1 LTVLKADSMTDCHW
15 GAGAGKQLGQ
25 AVIFTQTLDGLGF
38 HLAAA
43 IIDDFGPLVLGLIQD
58 V

>member
-1 LTVLKADSMTDCHW
+1 
-15 GAGAGKQLGQ
+15 
-25 AVIFTQTLDGLGF
+25 VIFTQTLDGLGF

-58 V
+58 LSLIHI